1 MLILND
7 AYLENQKFNSV
18 VGVEMSMKFAAFC
31 GLKDSSESRVEGSPV
46 LRTL

>member
-1 MLILND
+1 MVYNSENRSD
-7 AYLENQKFNSV
+7 NQKFNSV

-31 GLKDSSESRVEGSPV
+31 GLKDSSQSRVEGSPV